1 MKNVIIWNAEKIN
14 SLTGVNVSSYE
25 DLVKLEDE
33 TGYSYSSTVVC
44 ADHNELITAVYNE
57 TDIDLCCA
65 IIPNEDALT
74 HDVVLSSNDMML
86 STLRGF
92 LEAML
97 FTNEEFD
104 GYGIIDISIDD
115 ISDIYSNYIEVFI
128 NMVDASSTLMEE
140 AENHGF
146 VQLGRDM
153 YFDLDGH
160 GVGLWE
166 QKETAMLDKLWTA
179 MRDSKVVTP
188 FESFIEGDVIRVS
201 LP

>member
-1 MKNVIIWNAEKIN
+1 MTIKNISHN
-14 SLTGVNVSSYE
+14 
-25 DLVKLEDE
+25 LVLE
-33 TGYSYSSTVVC
+33 
-44 ADHNELITAVYNE
+44 
-57 TDIDLCCA
+57 
-65 IIPNEDALT
+65 
-74 HDVVLSSNDMML
+74 SNDMML
-86 STLRGF
+86 STLHGF

-97 FTNEEFD
+97 FVKEEFD
-104 GYGIIDISIDD
+104 GYGIIDIAIDD

-146 VQLGRDM
+146 EQLGRDM

-166 QKETAMLDKLWTA
+166 QIETANLNKLWSA
-179 MRDSKVVTP
+179 MRDTKAVTP
-188 FESFIEGDVIRVS
+188 FESFIDGDVIRVS